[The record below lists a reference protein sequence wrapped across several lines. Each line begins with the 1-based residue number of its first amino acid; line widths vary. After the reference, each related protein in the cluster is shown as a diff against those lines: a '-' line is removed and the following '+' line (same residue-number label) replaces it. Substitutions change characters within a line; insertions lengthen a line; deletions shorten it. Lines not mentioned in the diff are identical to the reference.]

1 MSTRQIRA
9 QIPMADINV
18 TPMVDVM
25 LVLLIIF
32 MITAPVLSHQI
43 SIDLPHGVPPDRI
56 KVEPPTPIDLRITA
70 SGELFWNS
78 QALIAEALEPQLR
91 LEVAKAA
98 PTELRIDAD
107 FATPYQTVANVLA
120 TAKRVRVEKIG
131 FKSLAR

>member
-9 QIPMADINV
+9 QTPMAEINV

-43 SIDLPHGVPPDRI
+43 SIDLPQKVPPDRVQ
-56 KVEPPTPIDLRITA
+56 VEPAAVDLRIA
-70 SGELFWNS
+70 ANGELFWNS
-78 QALIAEALEPQLR
+78 QPLIAEALEPQLR
-91 LEVAKAA
+91 LEVAKMK

-107 FATPYQTVANVLA
+107 FATPYQTVAHVLA
-120 TAKRVRVEKIG
+120 VAKRARVEKIG
-131 FKSLAR
+131 FKSLTR